1 MQVKVIHCSLMIEK
15 SRISSIKDVSVLR
28 LELTAATLSINM
40 SNLIKKELDI
50 EDYEETYWTDNKVTL
65 SYISNEVKCL
75 NEVFVANRVQTINK
89 RSKDNPVK
97 DGSRGLEAT

>member
-1 MQVKVIHCSLMIEK
+1 MIEK
-15 SRISSIKDVSVLR
+15 SRISLIKDVSVLR

-65 SYISNEVKCL
+65 SYINNEVKCL

-97 DGSRGLEAT
+97 DGSRVLEAT